1 MKEGIRRRNQNI
13 KQPLILADMQ
23 RTIDPTDGAKLRPTT
38 GGELPVANVTTRI
51 KGISIAVFVTKN
63 VTLANLR
70 L

>member
-1 MKEGIRRRNQNI
+1 
-13 KQPLILADMQ
+13 MQ